1 MPRRYLPRRRLDDS
15 AEQESASTGT
25 IAPIVTIEPGDARL
39 TEFLI
44 AKGPQGGNGNGGAV
58 PQTSVA
64 RLQRLAGNRAVAD
77 RLGGGGATIQR
88 ARNRAS
94 DEEEALPE
102 PAQAGP
108 VETVEATPESE
119 AAPSAQAGPVEA
131 APGPESEAA
140 PSTQAGQLPEAAAAP
155 TAGEAAKAGILE
167 SAEKPAGIEDEPTGL
182 DKLVQERVA
191 PIVGEGGR
199 VLPDAEIEAKPGSG
213 APESGRVLPDAEIEA
228 KPGSGAPEGGRV
240 LPDAE
245 IEAKPG
251 SGAPEG
257 GRVLPDAEVEAKPGS
272 GAPESGRVLPDAE
285 VAGETGR
292 VLPDAEVEAKPGSGA
307 PEGGRVL
314 PDAEVEAKPG
324 PAGPEGG
331 SNTSAEAP
339 APAGGS
345 GPGAAAPGTEVPAAP
360 ALEPGGPDESGPSA
374 EGPSP
379 VSEPDQGEPLPAGD
393 QAQISIM
400 NVAGANAAVTAAKA
414 TAGADRLSGVAV
426 SLAAAGFANALR
438 LTMSRAVQWRSKIL
452 GFAPKVVT
460 KAARMLTGL
469 RMTASKMIQNIV
481 LKVKSVADAAK
492 GVIAWARQALGLA
505 RAAVRG
511 IGNKLRSA
519 LGGAGEAVLKLLS
532 SLLDPA
538 RKALG
543 GLLKAGSEIL
553 LDGIKR
559 VRADAASA
567 VAFVAEEVGTRLET
581 ALAKVVDLVRAVVK
595 AAREQARRAMAVIAE
610 KIRLIRNQLLSLTL
624 LARSMLS
631 AARARASEG
640 TSAALAAIAAA
651 IANGYPQLRSGR
663 GRRAFRRFAKMWRLG
678 VRRMRR
684 RARSQLA
691 SGMAGVKLFQGI
703 GKAVVG
709 GARAEARANYQ
720 ATRTSLTNAETIVAI
735 EAGELGISVGVAAAL
750 AAGAIDAAVTEG
762 ETIIREIAGEGDG
775 DARELQGLIN
785 RVGK

>member
-140 PSTQAGQLPEAAAAP
+140 PSAQAGQLPEAAAAP

-191 PIVGEGGR
+191 PIVG
-199 VLPDAEIEAKPGSG
+199 
-213 APESGRVLPDAEIEA
+213 
-228 KPGSGAPEGGRV
+228 
-240 LPDAE
+240 
-245 IEAKPG
+245 
-251 SGAPEG
+251 EG

-624 LARSMLS
+624 IARSMLS
-631 AARARASEG
+631 AARARANEG

-735 EAGELGISVGVAAAL
+735 EAGELGMSVGVAAAL
-750 AAGAIDAAVTEG
+750 TAGAIDAAVTEG

-785 RVGK
+785 RAGK

>member
-108 VETVEATPESE
+108 VEAAPGPESEATPESEAAPSAQAGPVETVEATPESE

-140 PSTQAGQLPEAAAAP
+140 PSAQAGQLPEAAAAP

-228 KPGSGAPEGGRV
+228 KPGSGAPE
-240 LPDAE
+240 
-245 IEAKPG
+245 
-251 SGAPEG
+251 
-257 GRVLPDAEVEAKPGS
+257 
-272 GAPESGRVLPDAE
+272 SGRVLPDAE
-285 VAGETGR
+285 VAGET
-292 VLPDAEVEAKPGSGA
+292 
-307 PEGGRVL
+307 GRVL

-624 LARSMLS
+624 IARSMLS
-631 AARARASEG
+631 AARARANEG